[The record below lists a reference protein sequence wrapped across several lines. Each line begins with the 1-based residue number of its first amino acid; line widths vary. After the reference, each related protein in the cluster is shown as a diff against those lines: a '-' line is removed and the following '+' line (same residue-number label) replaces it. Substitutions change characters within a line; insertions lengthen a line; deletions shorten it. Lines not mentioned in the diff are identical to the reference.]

1 MDPPQIND
9 GSLRKKKFSWR
20 ERGCCATSCRRTRIS
35 IVAQISQETRIKVLE
50 ATDIVDLISSYIP
63 VKRAGSSFKAN
74 CPFHNEKSPSFHINP
89 QRQSFKCF
97 GCGEGG
103 DAFSFVMKHEGLS
116 FVDAVRKLAAKANI
130 PIIED
135 AFDADGERIKRRRG
149 RLLDLHREAAR
160 FMHDLLL
167 TDPRAKHARAYLKS
181 RGYGREMAVRWCVGW
196 MPSEPGI
203 FLDWARGKKF
213 TGRELVDSGIC
224 AQNERGGLYVRFR
237 DRLMFPVANDQGDFI
252 AFSGRQIIN
261 DPNTGKYIN
270 SPETGLF
277 LKSKTIFAFDRARKP
292 IMKEK
297 AVLICEGQLDALAC
311 HEHGIDHAVA
321 TLGTAC
327 TAQHA
332 KILKRYTDTAILC
345 FDADKAGYTASERAF
360 RELSSE
366 SIHVRVVSLPAGDDP
381 DSFLK
386 REGPEAFRQLLKEA
400 RPFFDFKIDR
410 AQVEGGLAN
419 AQARGNT
426 AREVAA
432 LLGYIA
438 DPVSRDSLLNHCA
451 TRLQMSAPDLRAA
464 TAQARKKQA
473 REHRAEKEAT
483 PAAQIEPSSIDSLIA
498 YLCNLALHSAEARQY
513 LGEQYETLHEAA
525 PYMEG
530 LPLLENI
537 LAAEVDPD
545 NAAAVNTFLSALP
558 PADQLALQVDPTF
571 HQALSVQPMQDAEEA
586 LAKLSEKVLNKRYAI
601 NQSALNQPG
610 LNAQQLMS
618 LLKEAAEISQL
629 LAALGRRTIADDRAS
644 LGSTAGKKPAFKK
657 PWQPKS

>member
-1 MDPPQIND
+1 MLYIPDTN
-9 GSLRKKKFSWR
+9 
-20 ERGCCATSCRRTRIS
+20 ATLPL
-35 IVAQISQETRIKVLE
+35 AQISQETRIKVLE

-116 FVDAVRKLAAKANI
+116 FVDTVRKLAAKANI

-135 AFDADGERIKRRRG
+135 AFDADGERNKRKRG

-160 FMHDLLL
+160 YMHELLL

-181 RGYGREMAVRWCVGW
+181 RGYGKEMAVRWVVGW
-196 MPSEPGI
+196 MPADGKT
-203 FLDWARGKKF
+203 FLDWAREKKF
-213 TGRELVDSGIC
+213 TGRELVDSGI
-224 AQNERGGLYVRFR
+224 AVQREQGGLYIRFR
-237 DRLMFPVANDQGDFI
+237 DRLMFPVANDQGDII

-261 DPNTGKYIN
+261 DPNSGKYIN
-270 SPETGLF
+270 SPETALF
-277 LKSKTIFAFDRARKP
+277 LKSKTLFAFDRARKP

-311 HEHGIDHAVA
+311 HEHGIDHAIA

-327 TAQHA
+327 TPQHA

-345 FDADKAGYTASERAF
+345 FDADKAGYTACERAF

-366 SIHVRVVSLPAGDDP
+366 NIHVRVVSMPAGDDP
-381 DSFLK
+381 DSYLK
-386 REGPEAFRQLLKEA
+386 REGPDAFRQLLTEA

-426 AREVAA
+426 AREIAA
-432 LLGYIA
+432 LLAHIT

-451 TRLQMSAPDLRAA
+451 TRLQMSSPDLRVA
-464 TAQARKKQA
+464 TSAARKKQV
-473 REHRAEKEAT
+473 REQRSPKEE
-483 PAAQIEPSSIDSLIA
+483 AAVVTEISSIDSLIA
-498 YLCNLALHSAEARQY
+498 YLCNLALHAPEARQY
-513 LGEQYETLHEAA
+513 LGEQYESLHDAA
-525 PYMEG
+525 RYLEG
-530 LPLLENI
+530 VPLLETI
-537 LAAEVDPD
+537 LGAELDATSP
-545 NAAAVNTFLSALP
+545 AAVNAFLSSLP
-558 PADQLALQVDPTF
+558 QADQLALQADPTF
-571 HQALSVQPMQDAEEA
+571 HQEISQQPLQAAEEA

-601 NQSALNQPG
+601 NQTALNQPG
-610 LNAQQLMS
+610 LTSTA
-618 LLKEAAEISQL
+618 LLPLLQEAAEINQL
-629 LAALGRRTIADDRAS
+629 LGTLGRRTIADDRAS
-644 LGSTAGKKPAFKK
+644 LGQSVVKKPAFKK
-657 PWQPKS
+657 TWKPRTTEG

>member
-1 MDPPQIND
+1 MPLAERDKRNFLRGEPPD
-9 GSLRKKKFSWR
+9 FLLSLRAAHS
-20 ERGCCATSCRRTRIS
+20 AHPL
-35 IVAQISQETRIKVLE
+35 AQISQETRIKVLE
-50 ATDIVDLISSYIP
+50 ATDIVDLIASYIP
-63 VKRAGSSFKAN
+63 VKRAGSSYKAN
-74 CPFHNEKSPSFHINP
+74 CPFHNEKTPSFHINP

-130 PIIED
+130 PIVED
-135 AFDADGERIKRRRG
+135 AFDAEGERNNRKRG
-149 RLLDLHREAAR
+149 RLLDLHREATR
-160 FMHDLLL
+160 FMHELLL

-181 RGYGREMAVRWCVGW
+181 RGYGREMAVRWMVGW
-196 MPSEPGI
+196 MPADGKT
-203 FLDWARGKKF
+203 FLDWAREKKF
-213 TGRELVDSGIC
+213 TGRELVDSGI
-224 AQNERGGLYVRFR
+224 AVQREQGGLYIRFR
-237 DRLMFPVANDQGDFI
+237 DRLMFPIANDQGDVI

-261 DPNTGKYIN
+261 DPNSGKYIN
-270 SPETGLF
+270 SPETLLF
-277 LKSKTIFAFDRARKP
+277 LKSKTFFAFDRARKP

-311 HEHGIDHAVA
+311 HEHGIEHAIA

-327 TAQHA
+327 TPQHA

-345 FDADKAGYTASERAF
+345 FDADKAGYTACERAF

-366 SIHVRVVSLPAGDDP
+366 SIHVRVVTMPAGDDP
-381 DSFLK
+381 DSYLK
-386 REGPEAFRQLLKEA
+386 REGPDAFRQLLADA

-426 AREVAA
+426 ARDIAA
-432 LLGYIA
+432 LLAHIA

-464 TAQARKKQA
+464 TSLARKKQA
-473 REHRAEKEAT
+473 REQRNPKEETQERAVE
-483 PAAQIEPSSIDSLIA
+483 ISVIDSLIA

-513 LGEQYETLHEAA
+513 LGEQYECLHDAA
-525 PYMEG
+525 RYVEG
-530 LPLLENI
+530 VPLLETI
-537 LAAEVDPD
+537 LSAEIETG
-545 NAAAVNTFLSALP
+545 NAASINTFLSSLSEG
-558 PADQLALQVDPTF
+558 DKRALQVDPTF
-571 HQALSVQPMQDAEEA
+571 HQSISAQPLRDAEEA

-610 LNAQQLMS
+610 LSREALMP
-618 LLKEAAEISQL
+618 LLQEASEISQL

-644 LGSTAGKKPAFKK
+644 LGETARKKPAFKK
-657 PWQPKS
+657 PWTPRQTEQ